1 MIATEQQVKLAYK
14 LYRCRDAAKKLYGN
28 EYKERVYSYMHRI
41 RQHQENQKIDTLPAV
56 LAICSLPHVKENEM
70 AVMLFMAAAV
80 EIIEP
85 SKD

>member
-1 MIATEQQVKLAYK
+1 MRATEQQVNI
-14 LYRCRDAAKKLYGN
+14 AAKMYQCRGAAKQLYGK
-28 EYKERVYSYMHRI
+28 EYREKLDWYTCRI
-41 RQHQENQKIDTLPAV
+41 YEYQKAQKVETLPAV
-56 LAICSLPHVKENEM
+56 LAICGLPSVKENEM